1 MKFLTKASLET
12 RTVSILLGLV
22 LQITAASSHAGIYG
36 NENWGEMYW
45 GSNPVTIPITAPTI
59 LSATAAGDEII
70 ITLSDFPQGTG
81 ADGWSAITSYTVT
94 CGETTVETTGT
105 TVGISGLDFETEYSC
120 SVSANNAQGSS
131 PSQITVVATG
141 AELQRFNFK
150 LLCAIGRCG

>member
-141 AELQRFNFK
+141 AELQRFNLK

>member
-1 MKFLTKASLET
+1 MKSLPKALVDARLVSSL
-12 RTVSILLGLV
+12 LALA
-22 LQITAASSHAGIYG
+22 LQVTAASSYAGIYG

-45 GSNPVTIPITAPTI
+45 GSNPVTAPIAAPTI

-94 CGETTVETTGT
+94 CGETTVATTGT

-131 PSQITVVATG
+131 PSQVTIVATG
-141 AELQRFNFK
+141 AELQGFNFR